1 MATTPYQANVADTVC
16 NGDTACK
23 LGFPIVA
30 AGETLTIQHISCSI
44 TTSGEQGGIYTM
56 LLTSAKAPVSIDFIP
71 ATPLLAGSNV
81 RAIANLATLFTV
93 KAGDRPEVSVAG
105 SSNVVSG
112 ASDGCFIS
120 GYETP

>member
-1 MATTPYQANVADTVC
+1 MKSILVPAVLAFCSAAAAAMATTPYQANVADTVC
-16 NGDTACK
+16 DGDTACK

-56 LLTSAKAPVSIDFIP
+56 LLTSAKAP
-71 ATPLLAGSNV
+71 
-81 RAIANLATLFTV
+81 
-93 KAGDRPEVSVAG
+93 EVSVAG